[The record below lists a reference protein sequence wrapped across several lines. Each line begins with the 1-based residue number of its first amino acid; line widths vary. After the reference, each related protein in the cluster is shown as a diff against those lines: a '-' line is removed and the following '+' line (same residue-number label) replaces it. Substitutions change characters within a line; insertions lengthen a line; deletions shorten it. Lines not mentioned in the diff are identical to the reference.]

1 MLSTS
6 FHNIYRCSKNDFWK
20 VETATKLASKE
31 SLPIDEQMVVTEHAN
46 EVTKMPIQELLAW
59 RIIMTCEKLF
69 WNPIH

>member
-1 MLSTS
+1 MI
-6 FHNIYRCSKNDFWK
+6 FEGRNCYPKP
-20 VETATKLASKE
+20 ASKE
-31 SLPIDEQMVVTEHAN
+31 SFSFEDQMVVTENAN